1 VRPRQHVPLACPLA
15 VTLLLAAP
23 ATALADSPHVM
34 LTPAILGPIGHA
46 IGGVFHAIA
55 GVVLGGLK
63 WTVDLAGK
71 FILATLGGLIR
82 LLIPR
87 SWAQQGLEVMHWIV
101 AVPNYA
107 GTVTSPS
114 GQSVY
119 GFAGINA
126 LRDLFMWIGAA
137 LLPLTLVNATSRAA
151 IGTGRHVLAPIGR
164 VLGMA
169 AVLVSYPWW
178 WSQAAA
184 AVNQLTHFVL
194 ALPPVTHGIY
204 KLMQYAVGGIALGGW
219 QLIDLFLMGAIG
231 VALLGLIFLKVVI
244 ILLGALLYALGPL
257 MIGLVPTEGGVA
269 IARAWASAAAVL
281 MMLPLAWSTIL
292 AVGALLVN
300 DSSTAGPLIAGSGT
314 IAHLLGG
321 LLLALAGLASL
332 WLCIR
337 AAREAGAVLRGQLA
351 GVLTV
356 GGGSRGVATASAA
369 PPHARRAAES
379 LRAFPGRVAATTGAA
394 VSAAGPAGQALAASA
409 SGLAAHSRRG
419 LIGASGTLVR
429 TGVAAAAPGTAALV
443 GRSRAG
449 AAAVRMARAGT
460 ASWQQSAGT
469 NGSPSQPAR
478 RTIIPTGTA
487 APASTVSS
495 DNGASSTRNADP
507 SDRANTRVPPTPPPP
522 GPRTVPPTPAN
533 TATPGTAPQ
542 PSPGSASTG
551 RQADRAV
558 NRTNARSAPPRPN
571 TPTDGRQQPRHTRPV
586 PKPRGAGKPRGRS
599 RKGGS

>member
-151 IGTGRHVLAPIGR
+151 IGTGRHVLALIGR

-369 PPHARRAAES
+369 PHHRRRGERRRTGRTGARRERLGIGRPQSPRPDRRERHARPNRRGRSGSRHRGARRAQPRRGGRRADGTSRHSELATVRRHQRLSVTTSAEDHHPYRHRGARLHREQRQRGKQHAERRS
-379 LRAFPGRVAATTGAA
+379 VRQSQHARAADTTAARPTNSAAHACQHGNARHRPAAKPRQREHRSTSGSCGQPHECTIRTPPAEHADRRPSAAATHQ
-394 VSAAGPAGQALAASA
+394 AGPEA
-409 SGLAAHSRRG
+409 
-419 LIGASGTLVR
+419 
-429 TGVAAAAPGTAALV
+429 
-443 GRSRAG
+443 
-449 AAAVRMARAGT
+449 
-460 ASWQQSAGT
+460 
-469 NGSPSQPAR
+469 AR
-478 RTIIPTGTA
+478 RRET
-487 APASTVSS
+487 
-495 DNGASSTRNADP
+495 
-507 SDRANTRVPPTPPPP
+507 
-522 GPRTVPPTPAN
+522 
-533 TATPGTAPQ
+533 
-542 PSPGSASTG
+542 
-551 RQADRAV
+551 
-558 NRTNARSAPPRPN
+558 
-571 TPTDGRQQPRHTRPV
+571 TRPIAQ
-586 PKPRGAGKPRGRS
+586 RR
-599 RKGGS
+599 

>member
-1 VRPRQHVPLACPLA
+1 VRSLQRVSLGSLLAA
-15 VTLLLAAP
+15 TLLLAAP
-23 ATALADSPHVM
+23 AAALAEGPHVM
-34 LTPAILGPIGHA
+34 LAPAFLGPVGSL

-55 GVVLGGLK
+55 GVVLGGLS
-63 WTVDLAGK
+63 WTVGVAGK

-82 LLIPR
+82 LLIPA
-87 SWAQQGLEVMHWIV
+87 SWARDGLGVMHWIV

-114 GQSVY
+114 GNSVY

-137 LLPLTLVNATSRAA
+137 LLPLTLVYATSRAA
-151 IGTGRHVLAPIGR
+151 LGAGGHPVAPVGR
-164 VLGMA
+164 VLGLA

-194 ALPPVTHGIY
+194 ALPPVSHGIY
-204 KLMQYAVGGIALGGW
+204 KLMQYAVGGVALGGW
-219 QLIDLFLMGAIG
+219 QLVDLFLMGAIG
-231 VALLGLIFLKVVI
+231 IALLGLIFLKVVI

-257 MIGLVPTEGGVA
+257 MIGLVPTEGGVG
-269 IARAWASAAAVL
+269 IARAWVSAAAALLV
-281 MMLPLAWSTIL
+281 LPLAWSTIL

-337 AAREAGAVLRGQLA
+337 AAREAGAVLRGQLS
-351 GVLTV
+351 GVLAF
-356 GGGSRGVATASAA
+356 GGGRGGRGIATASSA
-369 PPHARRAAES
+369 PPQARRAAES
-379 LRAFPGRVAATTGAA
+379 LRGFPGRVASATGAA
-394 VSAAGPAGQALAASA
+394 LGAAGPGQALAGSA

-419 LIGASGTLVR
+419 LIGASGTLIR
-429 TGVAAAAPGTAALV
+429 TGAAAAAPGTAALV

-469 NGSPSQPAR
+469 GGARSQRPPVTSFRTGPAPS
-478 RTIIPTGTA
+478 GYA
-487 APASTVSS
+487 AGA
-495 DNGASSTRNADP
+495 DNGAA
-507 SDRANTRVPPTPPPP
+507 RARDAVASGGGDGRVPPPPRSVAVSPGQTP
-522 GPRTVPPTPAN
+522 T
-533 TATPGTAPQ
+533 
-542 PSPGSASTG
+542 PGSAVQPGSG
-551 RQADRAV
+551 
-558 NRTNARSAPPRPN
+558 NARSAGGANRVGGAANRRADAHRPN
-571 TPTDGRQQPRHTRPV
+571 TPTGGNERPKQQRPV
-586 PKPRGAGKPRGRS
+586 PKPRGGGKPRGRP